1 MVNLVKHIVLK
12 NKSTRKRRSA
22 KPGTADTRKR
32 NSNEQG
38 PRRFANAAPKVYE
51 GKVEMTRSGSA
62 FVICENRP
70 DRDIMVRYHDLNG
83 ALNNDI
89 VSVKVTRKNGSR
101 EEGVILKVK
110 ERGTKLFMGTIHVKK
125 LFAFVLPDR
134 RYGMVTDIFIPLK
147 DTKGAKD
154 GERVLCAITD
164 YNEKG
169 YVPAEVKESMGLPQA
184 ARSKK
189 NKQAPQA
196 EFRKGRNPI
205 GVVTEIIS
213 EESLNRVMWQTI
225 LLDNGFELDFPKE
238 VLEEAHG
245 YSGKI
250 TKEEEATRRDFREIT
265 TFTIDPVDAK
275 DFDDAISF
283 QHLPNGNYEVGVHIA
298 DVAHYIPINSELDKF
313 AALRATSVYLV
324 DGTLPMLP
332 ERLSNELC
340 SLRPNEDKYCFAAV
354 FELDS
359 KGKIFNE
366 WFGRTIIHSKRRFT
380 YEEAQDVIEKGEGD
394 LADELGILNRIAH
407 ALRNE
412 RFKKGSINFDTVEPR
427 FKLDENGQPSAIVLK
442 ERKDAHLLI
451 EDYMLLANRRVAF
464 FLSKKTFK
472 SRPIPFPY
480 RVHDLPDLEKIKSFN
495 QFAHQFGVRIDASK
509 PDKIAKSFNDMLLK
523 IKGHP
528 EENIL
533 MSLGIRSMAKAI
545 YTTKNIGHYGLGFEY
560 YCHFTSPIR
569 RYPDVLTHRVLAA
582 VLNNEGAL
590 YSEAMMENLCKISSD
605 QERKAA
611 TAERDSIKFM
621 QALFMKK
628 HIGEKFDGV
637 ISGITNFGMFIEI
650 QPDKCEGMVPLKSL
664 GEAVEYDENSMTLY
678 RRYTGQSYTLG
689 QKVRIMIKDV
699 SPDRREID
707 LILLDE
713 EN

>member
-1 MVNLVKHIVLK
+1 MK
-12 NKSTRKRRSA
+12 NSSNKKRRSA
-22 KPGTADTRKR
+22 RPGTADSRKR
-32 NSNEQG
+32 NSNSA
-38 PRRFANAAPKVYE
+38 PARKFANAAPKVYE

-62 FVICENRP
+62 YIICENRP
-70 DRDIMVRYHDLNG
+70 DKDILVRFSDLNG
-83 ALNNDI
+83 ALNNDK

-101 EEGVILKVK
+101 EEGVIIKVK

-134 RYGMVTDIFIPLK
+134 RYGMVTDIFIPIK
-147 DTKGAKD
+147 DIKGAKD
-154 GERVLCAITD
+154 GDRVLCAITD

-169 YVPAEVKESMGLPQA
+169 YVPAEVKESFGLPQA

-189 NKQAPQA
+189 NKQEPQA
-196 EFRKGRNPI
+196 EFRRGRNPI
-205 GVVTEIIS
+205 GIVTEIIS
-213 EESLNRVMWQTI
+213 EDTLNRVMWQTI
-225 LLDNGFELDFPKE
+225 LLDNGFELEFPKE
-238 VLEEAHG
+238 VLDEAHS
-245 YSGKI
+245 YDGKI
-250 TKEEEATRRDFREIT
+250 TAEEEKKRRDFREIT

-275 DFDDAISF
+275 DFDDALSF
-283 QHLPNGNYEVGVHIA
+283 QHLPNGNYEVGIHIA
-298 DVAHYIPINSELDKF
+298 DVSHYMPVNSELDKF

-359 KGKIFNE
+359 KGKIYNE
-366 WFGRTIIHSKRRFT
+366 WFGRTIIHSKRRFA
-380 YEEAQDVIEKGEGD
+380 YEEAQEVIETGKGD

-407 ALRNE
+407 ALRDE

-427 FKLDENGQPSAIVLK
+427 FKLDANGQPTAIVLK

-472 SRPIPFPY
+472 GRPIPFPY
-480 RVHDLPDLEKIKSFN
+480 RVHDLPDLEKLRSFN
-495 QFAHQFGVRIDASK
+495 QFAHQFGLKIDTSK
-509 PDKIAKSFNDMLLK
+509 PDKIAKSFNEMLVK
-523 IKGHP
+523 IKGHS

-545 YTTKNIGHYGLGFEY
+545 YTTKNIGHYGLGFDF

-569 RYPDVLTHRVLAA
+569 RYPDVLTHRVLATVLESEGSLYAEA
-582 VLNNEGAL
+582 V
-590 YSEAMMENLCKISSD
+590 MENLCKISSE

-637 ISGITNFGMFIEI
+637 ISGITNFGMFVEI
-650 QPDKCEGMVPLKSL
+650 QPDKCEGMIPVKSL
-664 GEAVEYDENSMTLY
+664 GESVEYDENSMTLY

-689 QKVRIMIKDV
+689 QKVRVLIKDV

-707 LILLDE
+707 LVLLDE
-713 EN
+713 EA